1 MKRQKTYETQK
12 LTQSIF
18 VHIKKYMKYLSTVII
33 KTISFFKKRENYTRI
48 YRNMLM
54 LNTFKNTDWRDAA
67 RADLDIVYIHMVRTK
82 LK

>member
-33 KTISFFKKRENYTRI
+33 KTIFFLRRGKTTLEFIGTC
-48 YRNMLM
+48 
-54 LNTFKNTDWRDAA
+54 
-67 RADLDIVYIHMVRTK
+67 
-82 LK
+82 

>member
-1 MKRQKTYETQK
+1 
-12 LTQSIF
+12 
-18 VHIKKYMKYLSTVII
+18 
-33 KTISFFKKRENYTRI
+33 
-48 YRNMLM
+48 M